1 MKLKSMF
8 AVLAAMS
15 AFNAPPPRK
24 PKGYKP
30 GGWLKVKALDDG
42 AVEMLIY
49 DEIGKDW
56 WTGEGLEAKAFAD
69 ELKKVPKDKEIKVRI
84 NSGGGNVHD
93 GMAIYNLLAE
103 RREKV
108 SVIVDGV
115 AASIA
120 SVIALAGRELS
131 MPKNTLLMIH
141 DPWGFA
147 QGSADDMRQAAT
159 MLDAHRDAIVAV
171 YERKT
176 GTSRDEIKK
185 LMKAETWFTGEQAQE
200 AKFAD
205 TVTNEISLKASASL
219 MRYQKVPQDLA
230 KILKLKA
237 ASGADDPMASSSASE
252 EDVENEMDTSHSS
265 EEMPM
270 EPMHAASSES
280 SEEMPMK
287 AKQKKTSAAS
297 GGQRN
302 KKDKLMNKTQ
312 ILALLKKAGIKVADS
327 ATEEELLA
335 AMNKLA
341 ERTEGTPSNPDAGV
355 EAAERKDILA
365 KMKAFDEHAKAQKRE
380 RIELVVKQCVDEDRI
395 PGVQAKK
402 WVDRAIADESVLD
415 DLKAMPPRPPGA
427 EPISV
432 TLLSESPKDVENA
445 LMSLKRPMASFMRG
459 NRVEP
464 VAIRDSSIAMA
475 KMIQTHR
482 KQLDVV
488 LAANTIDTTLKRTV
502 IMNDIMRAFKRR
514 LLNLSVFSVRYENIP
529 LEGTRKMAVPFYNLD
544 TTASIDYVAATGYTF
559 AADTDVGVRE
569 VDISNRKFQSMN
581 FTSDTFRRQPYF
593 RPEVHLMLKAE
604 QLAVDVWTAIMG
616 VITAAN
622 YGASVFN
629 AEAGTFDSDD
639 MSTLRGIA
647 ETNDWPT
654 IGRAAVLST
663 DHEVALGQ
671 DDYVKSALHSGST
684 ETLREG
690 STGRLYGFDMY
701 FSPRIPTNSED
712 LNGFITMPQSVIVGT
727 APILPAPGVRQT
739 LLSYEVVI
747 DPDTG
752 IAFEYRYGSDVWL
765 DTDREVIECN
775 FGFAKGNASALK
787 RITAGSNE
795 YSSSSSASS
804 VNSSSSS
811 SSSASF

>member
-1 MKLKSMF
+1 MKPKSML
-8 AVLAAMS
+8 AVLGAIAS
-15 AFNAPPPRK
+15 FNAPPPRK

-69 ELKKVPKDKEIKVRI
+69 ELKKIPKDRELKIRI

-108 SVIVDGV
+108 TVIVDGV

-120 SVIALAGRELS
+120 SVIALAGRELV
-131 MPKNTLLMIH
+131 MPRNTLLMIH

-159 MLDAHRDAIVAV
+159 TLDAHRDAMVAV

-176 GTSRDEIKK
+176 GASQDDIKK
-185 LMKAETWFTGEQAQE
+185 LMKEETWFTGEQAHE

-205 TVTNEISLKASASL
+205 TISNEISLKASASL
-219 MRYQKVPQDLA
+219 LKYQKVPADLA
-230 KILKLKA
+230 KLLKPKASSA
-237 ASGADDPMASSSASE
+237 ASDPVASSSASE
-252 EDVENEMDTSHSS
+252 DEVEDEHSADS
-265 EEMPM
+265 M
-270 EPMHAASSES
+270 EPMHEAASES
-280 SEEMPMK
+280 SEDLETRTETK
-287 AKQKKTSAAS
+287 SKKTSAAS
-297 GGQRN
+297 GGQRR
-302 KKDKLMNKTQ
+302 KEKIMNKTQ
-312 ILALLKKAGIKVADS
+312 IIALLKKAGIKVADS
-327 ATEEELLA
+327 ATDEELLA

-341 ERTEGTPSNPDAGV
+341 ERTENASEAEALD
-355 EAAERKDILA
+355 AAERKNILEKIKGFDDQA
-365 KMKAFDEHAKAQKRE
+365 KLQRRE
-380 RIELVVKQCVDEDRI
+380 RIEASVKQCVDEDRI
-395 PGVQAKK
+395 PGAQAKK
-402 WVDRAIADESVLD
+402 WVDRAIADETVLD
-415 DLKAMPPRPPGA
+415 DLRAMPPRPPGA
-427 EPISV
+427 DPISI
-432 TLLSESPKDVENA
+432 TLLSESPKDVENG
-445 LMSLKRPMASFMRG
+445 LMALKRPMASFMRG

-464 VAIRDSSIAMA
+464 VAIRDSAIATA
-475 KMIQTHR
+475 KMIQMHR

-488 LAANTIDTTLKRTV
+488 LAANTIDTALKRTV

-514 LLNLSVFSVRYENIP
+514 LLNLSVFSTRYENIP

-544 TTASIDYVAATGYTF
+544 TTASTDYVAATGYTF
-559 AADTDVGVRE
+559 ASDTDVGVRE

-671 DDYVKSALHSGST
+671 DDYVKSALHSGSDQ
-684 ETLREG
+684 TLREG

-787 RITAGSNE
+787 RITAGSAE

-811 SSSASF
+811 SSSASY

>member
-1 MKLKSMF
+1 MKVKSM
-8 AVLAAMS
+8 LALLGAIS

-42 AVEMLIY
+42 VVEILIY

-69 ELKKVPKDKEIKVRI
+69 ELKKIPKDKEIKVRI

-103 RREKV
+103 RRDRV

-120 SVIALAGRELS
+120 SVIALSGRDLI

-176 GTSRDEIKK
+176 GSSQDEIKK
-185 LMKAETWFTGEQAQE
+185 LMKAETWFTGEQAKE

-205 TVTNEISLKASASL
+205 SVTNEIALMASASL
-219 MRYQKVPQDLA
+219 LRYHKVPQDLA
-230 KILKLKA
+230 EILKPKA
-237 ASGADDPMASSSASE
+237 DGGAYGPTTASSSASDDE
-252 EDVENEMDTSHSS
+252 AGNEMHSSHSS
-265 EEMPM
+265 EESM
-270 EPMHAASSES
+270 EPMDAASASSE
-280 SEEMPMK
+280 EAETP
-287 AKQKKTSAAS
+287 AKSKTKKTSAAS
-297 GGQRN
+297 GGQR
-302 KKDKLMNKTQ
+302 KTKDKLMNKTQ
-312 ILALLKKAGIKVADS
+312 IIALLKKAGIKVADS
-327 ATEEELLA
+327 ATDEELLA

-341 ERTEGTPSNPDAGV
+341 ERTENPDTTDAM
-355 EAAERKDILA
+355 EAAARKDILS
-365 KMKAFDEHAKAQKRE
+365 KIKAFDEQTKQQTRE
-380 RIELVVKQCVDEDRI
+380 RIESVVKQCVEEDRI
-395 PGVQAKK
+395 PGAQAKK
-402 WVDRAIADESVLD
+402 WVERAIADETVLD
-415 DLKAMPPRPPGA
+415 DLRAMPPRPPGA
-427 EPISV
+427 EPISITMV
-432 TLLSESPKDVENA
+432 NESPKDVENGLMA
-445 LMSLKRPMASFMRG
+445 LRRPLASFMRG

-464 VAIRDSSIAMA
+464 IAIRDSAVATA
-475 KMIQTHR
+475 KMIQTYR

-488 LAANTIDTTLKRTV
+488 LAANTIDTSLKRTV
-502 IMNDIMRAFKRR
+502 IMNDILRAFKRR
-514 LLNLSVFSVRYENIP
+514 LLNLSVFSTRYENIP
-529 LEGTRKMAVPFYNLD
+529 LEGTRKLAVPFYSLD

-559 AADTDVGVRE
+559 AADTEVGVRE

-604 QLAVDVWTAIMG
+604 QLAVDVWTAVMG

-647 ETNDWPT
+647 EDNDWPT

-671 DDYVKSALHSGST
+671 DDFIKSALHSGST

-690 STGRLYGFDMY
+690 SVGRLYGFDMY

-712 LNGFITMPQSVIVGT
+712 LNGFITMPQSVVVGT

-775 FGFAKGNASALK
+775 FGFAKGQDSALK
-787 RITAGSNE
+787 RITAGAAE